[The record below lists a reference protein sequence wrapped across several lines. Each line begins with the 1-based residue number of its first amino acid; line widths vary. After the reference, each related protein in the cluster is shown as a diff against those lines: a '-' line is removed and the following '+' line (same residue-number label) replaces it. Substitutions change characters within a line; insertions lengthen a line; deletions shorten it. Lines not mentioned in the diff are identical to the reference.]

1 MTDAPLNEWSQAP
14 PPDAHLA
21 RAIEAVLFTLNRAM
35 TVKEL
40 AELLQEPAPA
50 VDAAAA
56 ALANGLHGRG
66 LMLQRHH
73 DQVQLVTHPAVAPL
87 VQRVLR
93 PELPTRLSPAA
104 YETLAII
111 AYRQPLTRTAIEEI
125 RGVNCDSVLDSLLH
139 RGLIEEVGEL
149 PAPGRPRLFG
159 TTMKLLQLLGL
170 RSLDDLPPPPSA
182 PDGGR
187 PPGPPEQPSAST
199 TS

>member
-1 MTDAPLNEWSQAP
+1 MTDRPLDEGSH
-14 PPDAHLA
+14 AHLA

-40 AELLQEPAPA
+40 AEVLQEPVQA
-50 VDAAAA
+50 VEAAVAT
-56 ALANGLHGRG
+56 LANGLHGRG

-73 DQVQLVTHPAVAPL
+73 DQVQLVTHPAVAAL

-170 RSLDDLPPPPSA
+170 RSLEDLPPPQAAA
-182 PDGGR
+182 PDGR
-187 PPGPPEQPSAST
+187 TPADSPEPPAPSAST